1 MFPMTLLEYLKEAGG
16 TVDKGI
22 AQLAMQ
28 VGRHE
33 GSIKKIAYGQRSAS
47 VELALE
53 IERVSGGSVNAATLN
68 QSVGTVRDAA

>member
-1 MFPMTLLEYLKEAGG
+1 MLPMTLLEYLKAAGG

-22 AQLAMQ
+22 SQLAVQ

-53 IERVSGGSVNAATLN
+53 IERVTGGEVNARELN